1 MTWITASEINNKGF
15 YVERSTGNGD
25 WKALGFVKGKGQ
37 GSIYQFMD
45 KKPLNPSYYR
55 LWQMDNDDKE
65 TLSKV
70 ISIEIKGNDNRL
82 KAYPNP
88 VSDVLTIETEATG
101 DYHIINIL
109 GQIIL
114 RGPVSTQQID
124 VSVLSQGNYVLK
136 VGIEQVKFIKQ

>member
-1 MTWITASEINNKGF
+1 
-15 YVERSTGNGD
+15 
-25 WKALGFVKGKGQ
+25 
-37 GSIYQFMD
+37 
-45 KKPLNPSYYR
+45 
-55 LWQMDNDDKE
+55 MDNDAKE

-70 ISIEIKGNDNRL
+70 ISIEIKGNDRKL

-124 VSVLSQGNYVLK
+124 VSALSQGNYVLK